1 MNSTNK
7 ILASI
12 SIGELIDKIT
22 ILEIK
27 VEKIKDT
34 TKLKFA
40 NHELESLN
48 KTLLTLNLSSDQ
60 NVSLNSLKND
70 LNVIN
75 RTLWDIEDDIRNC
88 ELENNFDK
96 KFIELARKVYLTN
109 DKRASLKKKINQ
121 LTNSDIVEVKSYKN
135 Y

>member
-27 VEKIKDT
+27 VEKIKDS
-34 TKLKFA
+34 TKLKLV
-40 NHELESLN
+40 NHELKSLN
-48 KTLLTLNLSSDQ
+48 KTLLTLNFSSDQ
-60 NVSLNSLKND
+60 NASLISLKKD

-75 RTLWDIEDDIRNC
+75 RTLWDVEDDIRNC

-109 DKRASLKKKINQ
+109 DKRAFLKQKINQ
-121 LTNSDIVEVKSYKN
+121 LTNSDIVEVKSYKK

>member
-27 VEKIKDT
+27 VEKIKDS

-40 NHELESLN
+40 KHELKSLN
-48 KTLLTLNLSSDQ
+48 KTLLTLNFSSDQ
-60 NVSLNSLKND
+60 NTSLNLLKKD

-88 ELENNFDK
+88 EAENNFDK

-109 DKRASLKKKINQ
+109 DKRASL
-121 LTNSDIVEVKSYKN
+121 
-135 Y
+135 

>member
-27 VEKIKDT
+27 VEKIKDS

-40 NHELESLN
+40 KHELKSLN
-48 KTLLTLNLSSDQ
+48 KTLLTLNFSSDQ
-60 NVSLNSLKND
+60 NTSLNLLKKD

-88 ELENNFDK
+88 EAENNFDK

-109 DKRASLKKKINQ
+109 DKRAYLKKKINQ
-121 LTNSDIVEVKSYKN
+121 LTNSDIIEVKSYKN

>member
-27 VEKIKDT
+27 VEKIKDS
-34 TKLKFA
+34 TKLKLV
-40 NHELESLN
+40 NHELKSLN
-48 KTLLTLNLSSDQ
+48 KSLLTLNFSSEQ
-60 NVSLNSLKND
+60 NASLISLKKD

-75 RTLWDIEDDIRNC
+75 RTLWDVEDDIRNC

-109 DKRASLKKKINQ
+109 DKRAFLKQKINQ
-121 LTNSDIVEVKSYKN
+121 LTNSDIVEVKSYKK